1 MSIKV
6 IATNKRAFFDYEKIQ
21 LFEAGIVLTGTE
33 IKAAR
38 QGQVNIAGAYA
49 MWKSDE
55 ITLESMHISNY
66 NPASFRNHD
75 PIRSR
80 KLLLHKKEI
89 EIIHSLTMEKGLTVV
104 PTKVYL
110 KERLLKVE
118 LMVGRGR
125 KRYDKRQVIIQK
137 QQRREIERGLR
148 RSGKIRG

>member
-1 MSIKV
+1 MGIKV

-33 IKAAR
+33 IKSVR

-55 ITLESMHISNY
+55 IILESMHISNY
-66 NPASFRNHD
+66 NPAAFRNHD

-89 EIIHSLTMEKGLTVV
+89 AMIHSLTMEKGLTVV
-104 PTKVYL
+104 PTRVYL
-110 KERLLKVE
+110 KESLLKVE
-118 LMVGRGR
+118 LMVGRGK
-125 KRYDKRQVIIQK
+125 KRYDKRQAIMQK

>member
-1 MSIKV
+1 MGIKV

-33 IKAAR
+33 IKSAR
-38 QGQVNIAGAYA
+38 QGQINIAGAYA
-49 MWKSDE
+49 MWKPGE
-55 ITLESMHISNY
+55 IILESMHISSY

-89 EIIHSLTMEKGLTVV
+89 ALIHSLTMEKGLTVV

-125 KRYDKRQVIIQK
+125 KRYDKRQAIIQK

-148 RSGKIRG
+148 RYGKIRG

>member
-1 MSIKV
+1 MGIKV

-33 IKAAR
+33 IKSVR
-38 QGQVNIAGAYA
+38 QGQANIAGAYA

-55 ITLESMHISNY
+55 IILESMHISNY

-89 EIIHSLTMEKGLTVV
+89 ALIHSLTMEKGLTVV

-118 LMVGRGR
+118 LMVGKGR
-125 KRYDKRQVIIQK
+125 KRYDKRQSIIQK
-137 QQRREIERGLR
+137 EQRREIERGLR
-148 RSGKIRG
+148 RSGRIRS